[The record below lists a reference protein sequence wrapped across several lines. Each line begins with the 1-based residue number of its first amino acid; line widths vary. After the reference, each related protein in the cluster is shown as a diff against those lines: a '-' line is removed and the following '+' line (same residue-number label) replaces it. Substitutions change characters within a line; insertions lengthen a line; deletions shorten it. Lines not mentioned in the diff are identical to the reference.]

1 MLPDNPHSPCTA
13 EKALEAAGSIGYP
26 VVLKPRGMGA
36 GIGVVLAADAA
47 EVWATLTE
55 WTAR

>member
-1 MLPDNPHSPCTA
+1 MPPNNPHSPCTA
-13 EKALEAAGSIGYP
+13 EEALAAAGSIGYP

-47 EVWATLTE
+47 EARATLTE